1 VKFLRTWGREKVC
14 FATDYPLLQWDRVL
28 KEVDG
33 LGLPEE
39 VQRKFLYENALKA
52 FKLKV

>member
-1 VKFLRTWGREKVC
+1 
-14 FATDYPLLQWDRVL
+14 VL

-33 LGLPEE
+33 LGLSEE

>member
-1 VKFLRTWGREKVC
+1 M
-14 FATDYPLLQWDRVL
+14 L

-33 LGLPEE
+33 LGFPEE
-39 VQRKFLYENALKA
+39 VQRKFLYENAVRA

>member
-1 VKFLRTWGREKVC
+1 VKFLKTWGRDKVC

-33 LGLPEE
+33 LGLPPE
-39 VQRKFLYENALKA
+39 VQQKFLHDNAVTA